1 MALRLDTGNRALC
14 LWRPLTVYLAAAPPL
29 SLPIWLPQ
37 GNITSLGPSPGT
49 TEGLLPPVTSNCL

>member
-1 MALRLDTGNRALC
+1 MALRLDTGNRA
-14 LWRPLTVYLAAAPPL
+14 AAAPPL